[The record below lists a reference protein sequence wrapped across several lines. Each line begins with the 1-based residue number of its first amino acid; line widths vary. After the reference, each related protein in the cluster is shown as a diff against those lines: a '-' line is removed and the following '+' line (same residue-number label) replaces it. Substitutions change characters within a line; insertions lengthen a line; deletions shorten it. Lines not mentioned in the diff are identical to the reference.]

1 MNINLLR
8 RLVLQEMF
16 KNGTE
21 PFRPFAAFNKGIGCI
36 LVQVRDCSVLEERIN
51 MVLTALIDNNAV
63 GDRQENKENIGFL
76 IESARGLCLK
86 YGLPTQ
92 ANVQLASILN
102 ALVSEFPD
110 DPKVVA
116 YVENI
121 ARPLLNEFSLDSVIL

>member
-1 MNINLLR
+1 MNFNLLR

-21 PFRPFAAFNKGIGCI
+21 PFRPFAAFDEGIGCI

-51 MVLTALIDNNAV
+51 MILTALIDNNAV

-92 ANVQLASILN
+92 GNVQLASILN
-102 ALVSEFPD
+102 ALMFEFSN
-110 DPKVVA
+110 DPKVTA
-116 YVENI
+116 YVKSV
-121 ARPLLNEFSLDSVIL
+121 ARPMLKELSLDSVVL